1 MTQNTAHGLMLIAA
15 LIWGTTFIAQST
27 GMETIGPLGFT
38 AARYVIGAF
47 VVLPVALWEMQR
59 TSFFQLAKANKTL
72 LWQAIG
78 LGVLMFGGIA
88 LQQTALLYTK
98 VANAAFLTALYV
110 PTVPLLGWVLARNP
124 IARKIWPAI
133 LLSLIGS
140 YLLSGSNSLLS
151 QWGDFLVIVGA
162 LFWGGHIYLIGI
174 VTQKVEA
181 PFQLSV
187 IQCVV
192 CAILAGVPMAIF
204 EQPAPGDFLPVMNQ
218 LLYAGVLSVGVA
230 YTLQLVAQRYS
241 NATTSAFIL
250 SLESVFAGFAG
261 WIFLSEI
268 LNLSALTG
276 CIMIFMAVCI
286 ADVVPDSWF
295 KKIWRRAH
303 SIKR

>member
-1 MTQNTAHGLMLIAA
+1 MLLAA

-47 VVLPVALWEMQR
+47 VVLPVAIWEMR
-59 TSFFQLAKANKTL
+59 KTSFLAIALTDKKI
-72 LWQAIG
+72 LWQGIG

-110 PTVPLLGWVLARNP
+110 PTVPLLGWLLARTP

-151 QWGDFLVIVGA
+151 QWGDFLVIIGA

-174 VTQKVEA
+174 VTQKIEA

-187 IQCVV
+187 LQCVV
-192 CAILAGVPMAIF
+192 CAILAGIPMAVF
-204 EQPAPGDFLPVMNQ
+204 EQPVAADFLPVINQ

-286 ADVVPDSWF
+286 ADVMPDSWF
-295 KKIWRRAH
+295 RKLRQLNK
-303 SIKR
+303 

>member
-1 MTQNTAHGLMLIAA
+1 MTQNTAHGLMLLAA

-38 AARYVIGAF
+38 AARYVIGAI
-47 VVLPVALWEMQR
+47 VVLPIAIWEMR
-59 TSFFQLAKANKTL
+59 KTSFFEIASKDRKI
-72 LWQAIG
+72 LWQGIG
-78 LGVLMFGGIA
+78 LGVLMFGGIS

-110 PTVPLLGWVLARNP
+110 PTVPLLGWLLARTP

-174 VTQKVEA
+174 VTKNVEA

-187 IQCVV
+187 LQCVV
-192 CAILAGVPMAIF
+192 CAILAGIPMLIF
-204 EQPAPGDFLPVMNQ
+204 EQPAAGDFLPVMNQ

-276 CIMIFMAVCI
+276 CIMIFIAVCI

-295 KKIWRRAH
+295 RKLQKISR
-303 SIKR
+303 

>member
-1 MTQNTAHGLMLIAA
+1 MSQSTAHGLMLIAA
-15 LIWGTTFIAQST
+15 FIWGTTFIAQST

-38 AARYVIGAF
+38 AARYVIGAVF
-47 VVLPVALWEMQR
+47 VLPLAIWESRRISLWVLALADR
-59 TSFFQLAKANKTL
+59 KI

-78 LGVLMFGGIA
+78 LGILMFGGIA

-110 PTVPLLGWVLARNP
+110 PTVPLLGWLLARHP

-174 VTQKVEA
+174 ITKHVEA

-187 IQCVV
+187 VQCVV
-192 CAILAGVPMAIF
+192 CAILAGIPMAAF
-204 EQPAPGDFLPVMNQ
+204 EQPAARDFLPVMNQ
-218 LLYAGVLSVGVA
+218 LLYAGILSVGVA

-261 WIFLSEI
+261 WIFLSEV
-268 LNLSALTG
+268 LNISALTG
-276 CIMIFMAVCI
+276 CAMIFVAVCI
-286 ADVVPDSWF
+286 ADVVPDSWY
-295 KKIWRRAH
+295 
-303 SIKR
+303 KRLRQMLTYSV

>member
-59 TSFFQLAKANKTL
+59 ASFFQLAAANKTL

-110 PTVPLLGWVLARNP
+110 PTVPLLGWVLARHP

-174 VTQKVEA
+174 VTQKIEA

-192 CAILAGVPMAIF
+192 CAILAGIPMAIF

-295 KKIWRRAH
+295 KRVWHRAPFARR
-303 SIKR
+303 

>member
-1 MTQNTAHGLMLIAA
+1 MTQNTAHGLMLFAA

-38 AARYVIGAF
+38 AARYVIGAL
-47 VVLPVALWEMQR
+47 VVLPLAIWESR
-59 TSFFQLAKANKTL
+59 KTSLLEHAKADKQI

-78 LGVLMFGGIA
+78 LGILMFGGIA

-110 PTVPLLGWVLARNP
+110 PTVPLLGWFLARSP
-124 IARKIWPAI
+124 IARKTWPAI
-133 LLSLIGS
+133 LLCMLGS

-151 QWGDFLVIVGA
+151 QWGDFLVIIGA

-174 VTQKVEA
+174 ITKNLEA

-187 IQCVV
+187 VQCVV
-192 CAILAGVPMAIF
+192 CAVLAGIPMAIF
-204 EQPAPGDFLPVMNQ
+204 EQPALIDFLPVMSQ
-218 LLYAGVLSVGVA
+218 ILYAGVLSVGVA

-241 NATTSAFIL
+241 NSTTSAFIL

-261 WIFLSEI
+261 WIFLSEV

-276 CIMIFMAVCI
+276 CILIFAAVCI
-286 ADVVPDSWF
+286 ADVVPDSWY
-295 KKIWRRAH
+295 KHLRQKLKSGA
-303 SIKR
+303 

>member
-1 MTQNTAHGLMLIAA
+1 MTQNTAHGLMLLAA

-47 VVLPVALWEMQR
+47 VVLPVAIWEMR
-59 TSFFQLAKANKTL
+59 KISFFAIASKDKRI
-72 LWQAIG
+72 LWQGIG

-110 PTVPLLGWVLARNP
+110 PTVPLLGWLLARTP

-151 QWGDFLVIVGA
+151 QWGDFLVIIGA

-174 VTQKVEA
+174 VTQKIEA

-187 IQCVV
+187 LQCVV
-192 CAILAGVPMAIF
+192 CAILAGIPMAVF
-204 EQPAPGDFLPVMNQ
+204 EQPAAADFLPVMNQ

-295 KKIWRRAH
+295 RKLRKLTR
-303 SIKR
+303 